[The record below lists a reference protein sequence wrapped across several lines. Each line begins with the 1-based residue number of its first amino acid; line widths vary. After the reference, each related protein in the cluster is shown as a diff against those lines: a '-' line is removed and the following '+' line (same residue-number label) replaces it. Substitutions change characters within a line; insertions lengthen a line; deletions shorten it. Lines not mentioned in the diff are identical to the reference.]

1 MLQEG
6 SGMTEDLTYKK
17 INKIRV
23 LNYGDYNYLDSQAI
37 YHAVAH
43 SFEKNTP
50 DTLVIISPFEAYACI
65 GFFQDMEKEI
75 DLDFCRKMEI
85 PVLRREVGGGAV
97 LLDNNQVF
105 FQFIF
110 HKNRAPGDVNG
121 IYADFLEPAVS
132 TYNRLGLK
140 VFHRPINDLQIEGR
154 KIGGTGAVQIGISTV
169 VVGSFMFD
177 FNYELMS
184 RILKVPSEKF
194 RDKLYKNVKDYITNI
209 KREYGHLKKDAPERK
224 EVISIFFE
232 EVQKKFGADLFFEND
247 LGEYEQKMLLKI
259 RKKLNDRNWLYRKGK
274 FPDRKV
280 KISSGVNLIEG
291 NFKRPGG
298 LIRITLIK
306 EDDIIKDIA
315 ITGDFTLVPSESLG
329 LIEKELTGLKIDYS
343 AMKER
348 LKKIY
353 KRCSIQSP
361 GIEPED
367 FIEALETIIKNVK

>member
-1 MLQEG
+1 MQEG
-6 SGMTEDLTYKK
+6 YGMTEDFRYKK
-17 INKIRV
+17 NNKIRV
-23 LNYGDYNYLDSQAI
+23 LNYGYYNYLDSQAI
-37 YHAVAH
+37 YHAVAY

-50 DTLVIISPFEAYACI
+50 DTLIIISPLETYACI
-65 GFFQDMEKEI
+65 GFFQDMEKEV
-75 DLDFCRKMEI
+75 DLDFCRESGI

-110 HKNRAPGDVNG
+110 DKNRTPGDVKR

-154 KIGGTGAVQIGISTV
+154 KIGGTGAVQIGTSTV

-194 RDKLYKNVKDYITNI
+194 RDKLYKNVKDYVTNI
-209 KREYGHLKKDAPERK
+209 KREYGYLKKDAPERK
-224 EVISIFFE
+224 DVIPIFFE
-232 EVQKKFGADLFFEND
+232 EVQKKFSAELFFENN
-247 LGEYEQKMLLKI
+247 LCEYEQKMLLEI
-259 RKKLNDRNWLYRKGK
+259 RKKLEDRNWLYRKGK
-274 FPDRKV
+274 FSDRKV

-291 NFKRPGG
+291 NLKRPGG
-298 LIRITLIK
+298 LIRITLI
-306 EDDIIKDIA
+306 EEENTIKDIE
-315 ITGDFTLVPSESLG
+315 ISGDFTLIPAGSLE
-329 LIEKELTGLKIDYS
+329 LIEKELTGLEIDPG

-348 LKKIY
+348 LRKVY
-353 KRCSIQSP
+353 KRSGIQSP

-367 FIEALETIIKNVK
+367 FIEALETILKT